1 MMAHDRRRASKPGCV
16 ILIGLALITLLT
28 ACSGNRSHSAQ
39 PALSGAIEVI
49 TTPQQVQRPVDLYL
63 PSAADLI
70 QLNAIQ
76 LTRTNTCLSAAGE
89 ELMQVQGDVA
99 TVDEDAIADRVSR
112 SSLWGAFDPAD
123 MQAYGYALP
132 PGRDDSLGL
141 MFPNSS
147 TGMACVRKGQD
158 AVGGASG
165 AHLVD
170 ESVLPAGGPP
180 APIQDSRVVA
190 AYRSWSQCMHRAGYA
205 YSDPV
210 AAMLAWPRSA
220 GHAASNQ
227 EITTATADG
236 RCKLSTN
243 LVGITLAVQLA
254 YDQRYID
261 QHQQQLVA
269 FKNSWQSLLRAGGT
283 K

>member
-1 MMAHDRRRASKPGCV
+1 V
-16 ILIGLALITLLT
+16 VLVGLALIALLT
-28 ACSGNRSHSAQ
+28 GCSGNPSRPAQ
-39 PALSGAIEVI
+39 PALSGAVEVI
-49 TTPQQVQRPVDLYL
+49 TSPQQVQRPVDMYL
-63 PSAADLI
+63 PSAADFI

-76 LTRTNTCLSAAGE
+76 VTTTNTCLAAAGE
-89 ELMQVQGDVA
+89 ESMQVQGDIA
-99 TVDEDAIADRVSR
+99 TVDQDAVSDRVSR

-123 MQAYGYALP
+123 MQTYGYASP
-132 PGRDDSLGL
+132 PSRDDSLGL
-141 MFPNSS
+141 MFPNSQ
-147 TGMACVRKGQD
+147 TGTVCVRKGQN

-190 AYRSWSQCMHRAGYA
+190 AYRSWSQCMRESGYT

-227 EITTATADG
+227 EIATASADNL
-236 RCKLSTN
+236 CKVSTN

-269 FKNSWQSLLRAGGT
+269 FKNGWQSLLRAGGT